1 MQAPPYII
9 PIIAPDKYGEPAF
22 VGSGFIVGNY
32 LITAGHVASYKFGFG
47 LSANIGHQT
56 IPLGNNNK
64 KIMFSPSPKDMTS
77 FDLAVFSIVGSDIS
91 SPLIIAEGDP
101 EFDDKQEAIMT
112 SMHFQPIGNGDADY
126 SECECLVTR
135 KNIIPDFFFEGFNIN
150 KTGPGSSG
158 SPLIKDNVVYGMVVQ
173 GCQYKEE
180 DFTTLLEIAKEGGM
194 NDVSLKDIYA
204 LNQRIVFLKASEI
217 RKRMAEAGL
226 I

>member
-64 KIMFSPSPKDMTS
+64 RILLSPSPKDMTS
-77 FDLAVFSIVGSDIS
+77 FDLAVFSIDGSAIS
-91 SPLIIAEGDP
+91 SPLILAEGGP
-101 EFDDKQEAIMT
+101 EFNEKQEAIMT

-126 SECECLVTR
+126 CECECLVTR

-173 GCQYKEE
+173 GPLSIKADLNAINKMAEMEGLHFSQ
-180 DFTTLLEIAKEGGM
+180 DDINTLYHKVI
-194 NDVSLKDIYA
+194 
-204 LNQRIVFLKASEI
+204 FLKASEI
-217 RKRMAEAGL
+217 KKRMSEAGL